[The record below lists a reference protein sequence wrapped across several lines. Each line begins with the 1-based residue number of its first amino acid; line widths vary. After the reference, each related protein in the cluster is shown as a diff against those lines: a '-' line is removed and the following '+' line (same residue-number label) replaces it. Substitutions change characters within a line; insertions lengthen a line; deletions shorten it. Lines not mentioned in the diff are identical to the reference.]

1 MSLGFVYEAAMGAF
15 YFRKRIFENFWISH
29 SKNIYQRWQENRN
42 FCLIVSRK
50 VMLKNMYWTHCAPI
64 CTLYVLVSWV
74 RSFDTE
80 LSSKLIDSCLYVRLW
95 TSHISSEFFCAWLFV
110 SLRAVVLHTYL
121 HLVKLLSGENF
132 NEQVQTAVDYGSTGR
147 GVFKRG
153 VQN

>member
-1 MSLGFVYEAAMGAF
+1 
-15 YFRKRIFENFWISH
+15 
-29 SKNIYQRWQENRN
+29 
-42 FCLIVSRK
+42 
-50 VMLKNMYWTHCAPI
+50 MLKNMFWTHCAAI

-121 HLVKLLSGENF
+121 HLDEILSGENF
-132 NEQVQTAVDYGSTGR
+132 NELKRYSRNSELFDSNIFVLTWDIIMFSFRTQRLQTKTFDKSCTNDQLCR
-147 GVFKRG
+147 KLRL
-153 VQN
+153 

>member
-1 MSLGFVYEAAMGAF
+1 MVRSFSEQTNKQTHKQTNM
-15 YFRKRIFENFWISH
+15 IS
-29 SKNIYQRWQENRN
+29 NR
-42 FCLIVSRK
+42 S
-50 VMLKNMYWTHCAPI
+50 WPHCATI

-132 NEQVQTAVDYGSTGR
+132 NEQVQTTVDKLWWKLSVKEQNSRDKY
-147 GVFKRG
+147 
-153 VQN
+153 VQCINSCTLCVIHVL